1 MALYLNGRDG
11 LLFKTQACND
21 GNDDLIA
28 HSKKNYYNCGG
39 WKTFPLKED
48 KNETGCLENFSGRY
62 FIIEE

>member
-28 HSKKNYYNCGG
+28 HSKK
-39 WKTFPLKED
+39 
-48 KNETGCLENFSGRY
+48 
-62 FIIEE
+62 IITIAADGKHSR